1 MEIRSPEPCFGK
13 TGVNSLMAKRRV
25 HIARRTSCG
34 RILAE
39 SGTETFVSKLPK
51 SLVSWSDFFHTSQ

>member
-39 SGTETFVSKLPK
+39 SGTETFVP
-51 SLVSWSDFFHTSQ
+51 SLRA